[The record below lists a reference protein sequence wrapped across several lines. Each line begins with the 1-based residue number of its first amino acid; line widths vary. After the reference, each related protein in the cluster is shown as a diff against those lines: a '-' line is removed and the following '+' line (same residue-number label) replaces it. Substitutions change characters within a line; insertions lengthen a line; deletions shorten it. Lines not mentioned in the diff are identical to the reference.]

1 MHTPNDLSQSR
12 IVLKQDSTLIAA
24 GSAALEC
31 CASARQAHQPADG
44 RSASRRLKA
53 CQKAG
58 LVTRC
63 GNVITAAD
71 SAPKASIDMAAY
83 LRSCDCSSA
92 AAGDG
97 SHRVKI
103 KVTQIRTPRN
113 RNHTQRLPSCCQYR
127 RALHAEHYGVVAA
140 HIYERSAAQSA
151 IAMQD
156 AALAAR
162 IVQTY
167 IVADLDRRLGQID
180 SAIEGAAKRGQTT
193 IVLTAFAAQHKS
205 REALVE

>member
-1 MHTPNDLSQSR
+1 
-12 IVLKQDSTLIAA
+12 
-24 GSAALEC
+24 
-31 CASARQAHQPADG
+31 
-44 RSASRRLKA
+44 
-53 CQKAG
+53 
-58 LVTRC
+58 
-63 GNVITAAD
+63 
-71 SAPKASIDMAAY
+71 
-83 LRSCDCSSA
+83 
-92 AAGDG
+92 
-97 SHRVKI
+97 
-103 KVTQIRTPRN
+103 
-113 RNHTQRLPSCCQYR
+113 
-127 RALHAEHYGVVAA
+127 LHAEHYGVVAA

-193 IVLTAFAAQHKS
+193 IALTAFAAQHKS